1 MSTPSPEQQQ
11 QMLAQLQQEM
21 AMKNFQ
27 ETMQSIS
34 STCYTKCVQANRGGT
49 RLDRGEQTCLA
60 NCMDRYLEVMSLVQK
75 NLEEKSSAMS

>member
-27 ETMQSIS
+27 ETMQSIA
-34 STCYTKCVQANRGGT
+34 TKCYTKCIQANRGGT
-49 RLDRGEQTCLA
+49 R
-60 NCMDRYLEVMSLVQK
+60 
-75 NLEEKSSAMS
+75 